1 MQEFH
6 ENDFQKF
13 ALQQRKSF
21 SKPVFKYP
29 LVKDIAG
36 IATQILLDRKYQPG
50 VIFGLTFP

>member
-29 LVKDIAG
+29 LVKTLYG
-36 IATQILLDRKYQPG
+36 LQPKYSL
-50 VIFGLTFP
+50 IENISRE